1 MGSDALTYPIGECLY
16 EMIHA
21 SGQPIIK
28 RVNQSGIMIAMIG
41 ASRRNDDVYKT
52 DIIPLKDAIEALRPQ
67 YRKAFDLSPD
77 DPPDRAIFEG
87 LLYNLIEDCLF
98 VVTTERL
105 ISGSMMEQMFG
116 EKFKTRKKEEE

>member
-16 EMIHA
+16 EIIHA

-28 RVNQSGIMIAMIG
+28 RVNQAGILVAMIG
-41 ASRRNDDVYKT
+41 ASRRNDEVYKT
-52 DIIPLKDAIEALRPQ
+52 DIIPLKIAIEVLRTQ

-77 DPPDRAIFEG
+77 DFPDRSTFED
-87 LLYNLIEDCLF
+87 LLYNFIEDCLF

-116 EKFKTRKKEEE
+116 QKFKTRKKEED

>member
-16 EMIHA
+16 EIIHA

-28 RVNQSGIMIAMIG
+28 RVNQAGILVAMIG
-41 ASRRNDDVYKT
+41 ASRRNDEVYKT
-52 DIIPLKDAIEALRPQ
+52 DIIPLKIAIEVLRTQ

-77 DPPDRAIFEG
+77 DFPDRSTFED
-87 LLYNLIEDCLF
+87 LLYNFIEDCLF

-116 EKFKTRKKEEE
+116 EKFKTRKKEED